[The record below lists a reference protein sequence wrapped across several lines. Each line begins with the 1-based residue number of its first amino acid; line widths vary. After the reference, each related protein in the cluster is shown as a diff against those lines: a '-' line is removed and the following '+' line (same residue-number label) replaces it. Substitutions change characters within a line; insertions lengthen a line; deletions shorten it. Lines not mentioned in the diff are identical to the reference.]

1 MKKEMKRTL
10 GIVLSAVTVLSIGAT
25 SVFAAG
31 SRNGRSN
38 NDADG
43 DGVCDNRVTATC
55 VNNENCPT
63 ASFVDNDNDGVCDN
77 RGTTKCQ
84 NAGQGNGNFVDE
96 DNDGICDNRGT
107 AKCQNAGRGNGNF
120 IDKDNDGVC
129 DNKGTGKGCGKGY
142 CSK

>member
-1 MKKEMKRTL
+1 MKMEMKRTL

-31 SRNGRSN
+31 SRNGRSY

-43 DGVCDNRVTATC
+43 DGACDNRVTATC

-63 ASFVDNDNDGVCDN
+63 SSFVDENNDGVCDN
-77 RGTTKCQ
+77 RSTAKCQ
-84 NAGQGNGNFVDE
+84 NAGQGNGNFIDE
-96 DNDGICDNRGT
+96 
-107 AKCQNAGRGNGNF
+107 
-120 IDKDNDGVC
+120 DNDGVC
-129 DNKGTGKGCGKGY
+129 DNRGMGKGCGKGY

>member
-1 MKKEMKRTL
+1 MKKEMKRTF

-31 SRNGRSN
+31 SRNGRSY

-43 DGVCDNRVTATC
+43 DGACDNRVTATC

-63 ASFVDNDNDGVCDN
+63 SSFVDENNDGVCDHRSTAN
-77 RGTTKCQ
+77 CQ
-84 NAGQGNGNFVDE
+84 NAGQGNGNFIDE
-96 DNDGICDNRGT
+96 
-107 AKCQNAGRGNGNF
+107 
-120 IDKDNDGVC
+120 DNDGVC
-129 DNKGTGKGCGKGY
+129 DNRGMGKGCGKGY

>member
-43 DGVCDNRVTATC
+43 VCDNRDTAKC
-55 VNNENCPT
+55 QNAGQVNGNFIDE
-63 ASFVDNDNDGVCDN
+63 DNDGVCDN
-77 RGTTKCQ
+77 R
-84 NAGQGNGNFVDE
+84 
-96 DNDGICDNRGT
+96 
-107 AKCQNAGRGNGNF
+107 
-120 IDKDNDGVC
+120 
-129 DNKGTGKGCGKGY
+129 GTGKGCGKGY

>member
-1 MKKEMKRTL
+1 MKKEMKRAL

-31 SRNGRSN
+31 SRNGRSY

-43 DGVCDNRVTATC
+43 DGACDNRVTATC
-55 VNNENCPT
+55 VSNENCPT

-77 RGTTKCQ
+77 RGM
-84 NAGQGNGNFVDE
+84 
-96 DNDGICDNRGT
+96 
-107 AKCQNAGRGNGNF
+107 
-120 IDKDNDGVC
+120 
-129 DNKGTGKGCGKGY
+129 GKGCGKGY

>member
-31 SRNGRSN
+31 SRNGRSY

-43 DGVCDNRVTATC
+43 DGACDNRVTATC

-77 RGTTKCQ
+77 RGTANCQ
-84 NAGQGNGNFVDE
+84 NAGEGNGNFVDD
-96 DNDGICDNRGT
+96 DNDGVCDNRGA

>member
-31 SRNGRSN
+31 SRNGRSY

-43 DGVCDNRVTATC
+43 DGVCDNRVTANC
-55 VNNENCPT
+55 VNSENCPT
-63 ASFVDNDNDGVCDN
+63 TSLVDNDNDGVCDN
-77 RGTTKCQ
+77 RGM
-84 NAGQGNGNFVDE
+84 
-96 DNDGICDNRGT
+96 
-107 AKCQNAGRGNGNF
+107 
-120 IDKDNDGVC
+120 
-129 DNKGTGKGCGKGY
+129 GKGCGKGY